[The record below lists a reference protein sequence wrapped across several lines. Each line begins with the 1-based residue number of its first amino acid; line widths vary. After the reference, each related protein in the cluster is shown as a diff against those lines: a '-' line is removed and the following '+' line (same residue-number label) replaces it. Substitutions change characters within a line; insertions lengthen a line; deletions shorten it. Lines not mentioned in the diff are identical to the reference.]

1 MADKACVNTFKQNNL
16 SGQKRLKQK
25 LEKVIVQRRRWRR
38 GEHRFAAMRAEELA
52 RSDEPEQK
60 PDFEKIHVQFTF
72 ITLDIVEKQYF
83 NIEIEQNIG

>member
-1 MADKACVNTFKQNNL
+1 
-16 SGQKRLKQK
+16 
-25 LEKVIVQRRRWRR
+25 
-38 GEHRFAAMRAEELA
+38 MRAEELA